1 MIIMMITHRKSE
13 KVDSSIDLAL
23 LLGDQLSLD
32 RGLHLLDEA
41 SGYHHLVRDIL
52 TLMIVM
58 IIIVEDTLF
67 LSAALLISLL
77 ASVFSPRATS
87 QRTDSGAQYLE

>member
-1 MIIMMITHRKSE
+1 MNILF
-13 KVDSSIDLAL
+13 DD
-23 LLGDQLSLD
+23 DD
-32 RGLHLLDEA
+32 D
-41 SGYHHLVRDIL
+41 HHHDHNY
-52 TLMIVM
+52 
-58 IIIVEDTLF
+58 EDTLF

>member
-41 SGYHHLVRDIL
+41 SRDHHLVRDIL
-52 TLMIVM
+52 TLMI
-58 IIIVEDTLF
+58 IIIVVKDTLF